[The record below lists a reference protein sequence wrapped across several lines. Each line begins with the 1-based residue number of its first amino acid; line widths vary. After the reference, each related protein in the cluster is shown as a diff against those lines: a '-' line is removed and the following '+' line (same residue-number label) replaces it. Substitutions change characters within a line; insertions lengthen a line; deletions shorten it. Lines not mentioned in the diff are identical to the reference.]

1 MLAAIFFRPLIGLW
15 TGGTLERGLIGFIL
29 LCNMHQSWLRG
40 LNQFTTITF
49 FCLSFFSREN
59 APILAVESGQPT
71 DLDGSWRW
79 RIAGRYGRDARLVRH
94 AVLARLHVYNERC
107 GHFDSISGS
116 DGQKDSLPRGSAGR
130 HFSCHWRRG
139 RRRRRIWTKTAT
151 FNRCNDYNITFR
163 VDCAILVSLLID
175 RPSVVIK
182 GRPAVRTI
190 GFLREGESEASVD
203 K

>member
-79 RIAGRYGRDARLVRH
+79 RIAGRYGRDARLVRRTH
-94 AVLARLHVYNERC
+94 YRADQLDAISAVTDDEDDDDDEFEQRRQLLTDVMIIILHLELIALSWSLC
-107 GHFDSISGS
+107 WSIVRQLSL
-116 DGQKDSLPRGSAGR
+116 KDDQ
-130 HFSCHWRRG
+130 H
-139 RRRRRIWTKTAT
+139 
-151 FNRCNDYNITFR
+151 Y
-163 VDCAILVSLLID
+163 
-175 RPSVVIK
+175 
-182 GRPAVRTI
+182 
-190 GFLREGESEASVD
+190 EQ
-203 K
+203 